1 MAFLFQH
8 PPVLMNGPEPATSQ
22 KSCLEYLVLMSLQI
36 FLICEVLYLLKE
48 TSIRDEFLIWVH
60 SLSTEIMLITNS
72 VTEFILL
79 GLTDDP
85 VEQKIIFEVFIILYV
100 ATMLLIIVT
109 IKTSQTL
116 ESHMYF
122 FLSYL
127 SFSDACSS
135 TTTTPKLLVLTLS
148 EKKTIYF
155 NDCITQILALHFF
168 SCLET
173 LILIMMSHDC
183 YVAICKPLHYTAIM
197 DRRWS
202 FCTLSFVMHMASYT
216 VILYSLRSKWA
227 DGRCKSLS
235 TCSSH
240 ILVVTIFY
248 SPCNF
253 ILTRP
258 QITFSVDKSVSV
270 FCITVTP
277 LLNPLIYTLRN
288 TEMKN
293 ALRKESQVLRRRNF
307 LSKSFGNLQGD
318 LCDPKFLMNGY

>member
-1 MAFLFQH
+1 MFAESIPSILKVCHQR
-8 PPVLMNGPEPATSQ
+8 TI
-22 KSCLEYLVLMSLQI
+22 SLT
-36 FLICEVLYLLKE
+36 C
-48 TSIRDEFLIWVH
+48 DEFLIWVH

-79 GLTDDP
+79 GLTNDP
-85 VEQKIIFEVFIILYV
+85 VEQKIIFAVFIILYV

-116 ESHMYF
+116 ESH
-122 FLSYL
+122 
-127 SFSDACSS
+127 
-135 TTTTPKLLVLTLS
+135 
-148 EKKTIYF
+148 I
-155 NDCITQILALHFF
+155 
-168 SCLET
+168 CLET
-173 LILIMMSHDC
+173 LILIMMLHDR

-197 DRRWS
+197 NRRWS
-202 FCTLSFVMHMASYT
+202 FCTLSFVMLMASYT

-240 ILVVTIFY
+240 ILVITIFH

-270 FCITVTP
+270 FCTTVTP

-293 ALRKESQVLRRRNF
+293 ALRKIES
-307 LSKSFGNLQGD
+307 
-318 LCDPKFLMNGY
+318 P

>member
-1 MAFLFQH
+1 MLSFISH
-8 PPVLMNGPEPATSQ
+8 RG
-22 KSCLEYLVLMSLQI
+22 
-36 FLICEVLYLLKE
+36 
-48 TSIRDEFLIWVH
+48 DEFLIWVH

-72 VTEFILL
+72 MTEFILL

-85 VEQKIIFEVFIILYV
+85 AEQKIIFAVFIILYV

-127 SFSDACSS
+127 SFSDACFS
-135 TTTTPKLLVLTLS
+135 TTTTPKFLVITLS

-155 NDCITQILALHFF
+155 NGCITQIFALHFF

-173 LILIMMSHDC
+173 LILIMMSHDR

-197 DRRWS
+197 NKCVCSILVGIALFGS
-202 FCTLSFVMHMASYT
+202 FLHSSTQILLTLSLPYCGPDVINHFFYDFQPLIKLACADTYFVNLLFLFLI
-216 VILYSLRSKWA
+216 VELLYLA
-227 DGRCKSLS
+227 
-235 TCSSH
+235 
-240 ILVVTIFY
+240 F
-248 SPCNF
+248 CNAHGF
-253 ILTRP
+253 LHGYLTRP

-270 FCITVTP
+270 FCTIVTS

-288 TEMKN
+288 TEVKN
-293 ALRKESQVLRRRNF
+293 ALRKLDFMIIIVSLFTIRLSNQGLLFQES
-307 LSKSFGNLQGD
+307 D
-318 LCDPKFLMNGY
+318 ID